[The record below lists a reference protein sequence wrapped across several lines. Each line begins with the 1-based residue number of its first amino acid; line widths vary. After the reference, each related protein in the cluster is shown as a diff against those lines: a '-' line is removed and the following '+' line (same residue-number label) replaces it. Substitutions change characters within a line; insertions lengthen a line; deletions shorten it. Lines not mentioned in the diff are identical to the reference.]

1 MSGRLQAIPYRP
13 DTAPLCAA
21 LAGEPWRIW
30 LDSGPP
36 EARQGRYDILVADP
50 FRTLVTRGAHTWLV
64 DHRGG
69 AIERRA
75 DDPFDLLR
83 AALGERQPA
92 PAGLPFAGG
101 AVGLFAYDLARR
113 IERLPAQAV
122 QDTAEPDMAVGLYDW
137 ALVVDH
143 AARRSWLVSAGRDPH
158 TAARWP
164 ELVAR
169 LSDPP
174 PAPPA
179 APFHLRGRPR
189 PHLDAAAYAERFARV
204 QAYIRA
210 GDCYQ
215 VNLARRFEAPCSGD
229 PWQAYLRLRRV
240 NPAPFAAWLD
250 LPGLQVLSSSPE
262 RFLRVRDR
270 QVLTQPIKGTRARHP
285 DPAEDA
291 RRRAAL
297 QASAKDRAENVM
309 IVDLLRNDLS
319 RSCAPHSVRVPR
331 LWGVESFARVHHL
344 VSDVTGRLAGG
355 RDALHLLRGCF
366 PGGSITGAPKIR
378 AVEIIDELE
387 GLRRGVYCGSI
398 AWLGFNGDM
407 DSNIAIRTITHAGG
421 RLRFWAGGGIV
432 ADSRCEAEY
441 RETLDKAAAL
451 LQALEETG
459 DPA

>member
-1 MSGRLQAIPYRP
+1 MSGRLQAISYRP

-69 AIERRA
+69 GIERRA

-101 AVGLFAYDLARR
+101 AVGLFAYELARC

-143 AARRSWLVSAGRDPH
+143 AARRSWLVS
-158 TAARWP
+158 
-164 ELVAR
+164 
-169 LSDPP
+169 
-174 PAPPA
+174 
-179 APFHLRGRPR
+179 
-189 PHLDAAAYAERFARV
+189 
-204 QAYIRA
+204 A

-262 RFLRVRDR
+262 RFLRVTDG

-285 DPAEDA
+285 EPAEDA

-331 LWGVESFARVHHL
+331 LWGVESYARVHHL

-355 RDALHLLRGCF
+355 RDALHLLGGCF

-378 AVEIIDELE
+378 AMEIIDELE

-432 ADSRCEAEY
+432 ADSRCAAEY